1 MAFPSTLTIDFYKK
15 PIYYILSGVTYK
27 ILDIPQT
34 RVENI
39 GEETSPDCVF
49 LLINI
54 IAKVIKPLLIACI
67 VL

>member
-1 MAFPSTLTIDFYKK
+1 M
-15 PIYYILSGVTYK
+15 YYIVNGVTYD

-49 LLINI
+49 VLINI
-54 IAKVIKPLLIACI
+54 IARVIKSLLIACI